1 MGNKNNTTEGVVRKK
16 KVILSITKD
25 KLNIKC
31 FTWNRLISLGF
42 PAFFRQ
48 FWLHLRK
55 NFKKNLQN
63 IRKVFDTD
71 QYLFSS
77 YNIMKPSNKQMRR
90 IKKMINN
97 YYRQNIVEKKYV
109 THLINSFRTKTLV
122 GYKQF
127 GWTWLDLCKVCT
139 RNARYCNK
147 KEMYGCLC

>member
-77 YNIMKPSNKQMRR
+77 YTVMKPSNKQMRR

-97 YYRQNIVEKKYV
+97 YYRQNIVDKLVNKFTANSKKINNEN
-109 THLINSFRTKTLV
+109 TSLTLEHLLLIWSFLIIWKPQILIN
-122 GYKQF
+122 
-127 GWTWLDLCKVCT
+127 
-139 RNARYCNK
+139 NN
-147 KEMYGCLC
+147 

>member
-97 YYRQNIVEKKYV
+97 YYRQNIVDKLVNKFTANSKKINNENTSLTLEHLLLIWSFFNNMKATN
-109 THLINSFRTKTLV
+109 THK
-122 GYKQF
+122 
-127 GWTWLDLCKVCT
+127 
-139 RNARYCNK
+139 
-147 KEMYGCLC
+147 

>member
-97 YYRQNIVEKKYV
+97 YYRQNIVDKLVNKFTANSKKLNNENTSLTLEHLLLIWSFFNNMKATN
-109 THLINSFRTKTLV
+109 THK
-122 GYKQF
+122 
-127 GWTWLDLCKVCT
+127 
-139 RNARYCNK
+139 
-147 KEMYGCLC
+147 

>member
-77 YNIMKPSNKQMRR
+77 YTVMKPSNKQMRR

-97 YYRQNIVEKKYV
+97 YYRQNIVDKLVNKFTANSKKLNNENTSLTLEHLLLIWSFFNNMKATN
-109 THLINSFRTKTLV
+109 THK
-122 GYKQF
+122 
-127 GWTWLDLCKVCT
+127 
-139 RNARYCNK
+139 
-147 KEMYGCLC
+147 

>member
-77 YNIMKPSNKQMRR
+77 YNIMKLSNKQMRR

-97 YYRQNIVEKKYV
+97 YYRQNIVDKLVNKFTANSKKLNNENTSLTLEHLLLIWSFFNNMKATN
-109 THLINSFRTKTLV
+109 THK
-122 GYKQF
+122 
-127 GWTWLDLCKVCT
+127 
-139 RNARYCNK
+139 
-147 KEMYGCLC
+147 